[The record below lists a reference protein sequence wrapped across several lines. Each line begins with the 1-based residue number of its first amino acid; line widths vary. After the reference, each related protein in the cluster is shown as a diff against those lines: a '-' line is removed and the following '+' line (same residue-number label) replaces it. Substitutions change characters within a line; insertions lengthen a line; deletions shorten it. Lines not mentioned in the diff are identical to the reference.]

1 MTRWFMCVI
10 VTLLLGTVAAVACGG
25 GDGAT
30 DAGEPDSGAPQKGVS
45 PPTPTPG
52 GTFELPS
59 HKLPEGVPVQPTL
72 EATAP
77 AAEGAIVPDAIRGGI
92 LFTSSIGCSGC
103 HSTGTDTIVGPGLA
117 GLKGRAKDRISQISA
132 APRGG
137 SATDEGTLRNLLFT
151 AEDYA
156 ESSIRDSQRYIV
168 PGFEAVAM
176 PAFPD
181 LSQQD
186 VADLVAYV
194 LSLN

>member
-1 MTRWFMCVI
+1 MRWFMFVI
-10 VTLLLGTVAAVACGG
+10 AALLLGTVAAVACGG

-30 DAGEPDSGAPQKGVS
+30 DAGKPGSGAPQKGAN

-52 GTFELPS
+52 GTFKLPS
-59 HKLPEGVPVQPTL
+59 LKPASGVPVQPTMA
-72 EATAP
+72 ATAA
-77 AAEGAIVPDAIRGGI
+77 AAEGAIVPDADRGST

-103 HSTGTDTIVGPGLA
+103 HSAGTDTIVGPGLA
-117 GLKGRAKDRISQISA
+117 GLKDRAKDRISQIPT

-137 SATDEGTLRNLLFT
+137 SATDAGTGRNLLNT
-151 AEDYA
+151 AADYA

-176 PAFPD
+176 PDFSDMNDKD
-181 LSQQD
+181 L
-186 VADLVAYV
+186 ADLVAYV

>member
-1 MTRWFMCVI
+1 MTRWFMFVI
-10 VTLLLGTVAAVACGG
+10 ATLLLSTVAAVACGG
-25 GDGAT
+25 GGGAT
-30 DAGEPDSGAPQKGVS
+30 DAVEPDSDARQSSPD

-52 GTFELPS
+52 GGF
-59 HKLPEGVPVQPTL
+59 KLPELKLPGGIAEQPIL
-72 EATAP
+72 EATTA
-77 AAEGAIVPDAIRGGI
+77 AAEGAIVPDADRGST
-92 LFTSSIGCSGC
+92 LFTSAIGCSGC
-103 HSTGTDTIVGPGLA
+103 HSTGVDTIVGPGLA
-117 GLKGRAKDRISQISA
+117 GLKDRAKDRISQIPA

-137 SATDEGTLRNLLFT
+137 SAQDEGSQRNLLYT

-156 ESSIRDSQRYIV
+156 ESSILDSQRYIV
-168 PGFEAVAM
+168 PGFEAVPM

>member
-1 MTRWFMCVI
+1 MTRWLMFVI
-10 VTLLLGTVAAVACGG
+10 TALFLGTVVAVACGG
-25 GDGAT
+25 DNGAT
-30 DAGEPDSGAPQKGVS
+30 DAGARQSAPD

-52 GTFELPS
+52 GTFELPPL
-59 HKLPEGVPVQPTL
+59 KLPGGVPVQPTL

-77 AAEGAIVPDAIRGGI
+77 AVEGAIVPDANRGAT

-103 HSTGTDTIVGPGLA
+103 HSTSTDTIVGPGLS
-117 GLKGRAKDRISQISA
+117 GLKDRAKDRISQISA

-137 SATDEGTLRNLLFT
+137 SATDAGTQRNLLFT

-156 ESSIRDSQRYIV
+156 ESSIMDSQRYIV

-176 PAFPD
+176 PDFSD